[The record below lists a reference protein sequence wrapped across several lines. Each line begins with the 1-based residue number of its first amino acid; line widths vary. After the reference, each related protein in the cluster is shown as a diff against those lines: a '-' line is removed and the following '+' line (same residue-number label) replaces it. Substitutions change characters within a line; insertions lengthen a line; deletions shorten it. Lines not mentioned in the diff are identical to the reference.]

1 MNGLIILKFKHSF
14 INVIVIYR
22 TGGKYFNLRNTKS
35 EITALLLNHF
45 SKDTRLSNK
54 TEAVIKTCP
63 GN

>member
-14 INVIVIYR
+14 INLIVICR
-22 TGGKYFNLRNTKS
+22 NGGKYFNLRGTKS

-45 SKDTRLSNK
+45 PKDNRLSNK
-54 TEAVIKTCP
+54 TEAVIKICP